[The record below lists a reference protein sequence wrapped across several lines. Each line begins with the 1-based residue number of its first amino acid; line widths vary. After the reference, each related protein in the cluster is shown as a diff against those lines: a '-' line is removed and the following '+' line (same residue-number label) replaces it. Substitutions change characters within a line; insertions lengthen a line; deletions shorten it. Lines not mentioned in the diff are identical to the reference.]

1 MDLQAIVRS
10 QEAITCGG
18 SVDVQKFLWL
28 RNGLKENEVQRRY
41 AKAYES
47 NYMTEQLAKL
57 VMTVSTQ
64 VQKLRS
70 RTTKNPSRTPSDDSD
85 DGAPESCQPFCTG
98 FLGFFQR
105 RPICRTEWSAML
117 TDTLQMG
124 RRRSFESLEA
134 LDS

>member
-18 SVDVQKFLWL
+18 TSVDVQKFLWL

-85 DGAPESCQPFCTG
+85 DGARSPVSHSARASCASF
-98 FLGFFQR
+98 
-105 RPICRTEWSAML
+105 SAV
-117 TDTLQMG
+117 QFAG
-124 RRRSFESLEA
+124 QNGQQC
-134 LDS
+134 